1 MCYFESATA
10 LPAYVPLPTFLLKS
24 DLPPSAKLIYAL
36 LLSRT
41 MLSQRSLW
49 ANEDGHIFVYYTL
62 RELADDLGLSERS
75 VTSML
80 RLLEEKGLLRR
91 ERQGCNRANRL
102 FLLLPDDL
110 PDRQEP
116 AASDTQDLPI
126 RSGSK
131 RAASR
136 KYASSPKAQYLPGS
150 KTKEKKERISLPQ
163 GYGARTARRK
173 ENDSS
178 QSKVWMLEYLTDIP
192 RKA

>member
-1 MCYFESATA
+1 MYFFESATA
-10 LPAYVPLPTFLLKS
+10 LPAYVPLPIFLLKS

-41 MLSQRSLW
+41 MLSRRSGW
-49 ANEDGHIFVYYTL
+49 TNEDGHVYIYYTL

-110 PDRQEP
+110 PD
-116 AASDTQDLPI
+116 TQDLLL
-126 RSGSK
+126 RSGSD
-131 RAASR
+131 RAANR
-136 KYASSPKAQYLPGS
+136 KYTSSPEAQYLPGS
-150 KTKEKKERISLPQ
+150 KTKEKKEKISLPQ

-173 ENDSS
+173 ENAPS
-178 QSKVWMLEYLTDIP
+178 QSKAWMLEYLTDIP